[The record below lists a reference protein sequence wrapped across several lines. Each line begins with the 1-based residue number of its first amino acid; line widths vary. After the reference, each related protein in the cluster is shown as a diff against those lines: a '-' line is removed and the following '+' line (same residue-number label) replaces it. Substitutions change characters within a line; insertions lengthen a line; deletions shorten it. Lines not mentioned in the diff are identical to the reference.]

1 MLYRLLIVFI
11 VWLGAASVSFADLM
25 IFRNGDF
32 KYGIVQKVVGGY
44 TLTTP
49 DGKAQFFKDIQVQE
63 VVVGVQQPTAGQIVQ
78 ATNFIHEATTTVW
91 RATDEITVSST
102 TITTEDEKEVF
113 LEVEN
118 GYEIPK
124 FVLYPTSYPFFG
136 RRGSFFSAWIVNNT
150 PNDIYGIDFRI
161 YFYNQ
166 EDKLMITKDFYSN
179 RLPATQPGRQPF
191 ARRFSVSL
199 PDVPIESVKR
209 IKLVRKF

>member
-1 MLYRLLIVFI
+1 MPQRLLILFI
-11 VWLGAASVSFADLM
+11 VWLGMTSVSYADLM

-32 KYGIVQKVVGGY
+32 KYGTVQKVVGGY

-63 VVVGVQQPTAGQIVQ
+63 VVIGVQQPTTGQIVQ
-78 ATNFIHEATTTVW
+78 ATDFIHEATTTIW
-91 RATDEITVSST
+91 SITEEITVST
-102 TITTEDEKEVF
+102 TITTDDEKEVF

-124 FVLYPTSYPFFG
+124 FVIYPTSYPFFG
-136 RRGSFFSAWIVNNT
+136 RRGAFFTALIVNNT

-179 RLPATQPGRQPF
+179 RLPATQPGQRPF

-199 PDVPIESVKR
+199 PDVPVESIKR
-209 IKLVRKF
+209 VRLVRKF